1 MTAAYMRILIH
12 TMNNSLFQARTSTTW
27 IGPPA
32 KIVIVQSLLYASLTA
47 SLSAAFLAMFGKK
60 WVNRYIGNH
69 GGSVSEKSRD
79 RQRKLDGFE
88 KWHVRFVIES
98 FPVMLQVGSLL
109 LGCAL
114 SLHLWTISHTVAG
127 VIIAMVLFGV
137 TAYFFLFLAATFC
150 YDCPYQ
156 SSQTILARAAI
167 KYLTYSDVTFVR
179 SLLSLIACLPSV
191 KSLGRLPGRIRSGV
205 RSALESFCCVPAA
218 PTEAEHIPLVVAETP
233 TRIFEDISIDWEV
246 CKTDVR
252 CICWMLDSTT
262 DPEVILSTVRFAVDM
277 IWYPEIAGGWTS
289 NSWQVGAC
297 KFDWDGTGICAKCPS
312 QHRARE
318 SGTR

>member
-1 MTAAYMRILIH
+1 
-12 TMNNSLFQARTSTTW
+12 
-27 IGPPA
+27 
-32 KIVIVQSLLYASLTA
+32 
-47 SLSAAFLAMFGKK
+47 
-60 WVNRYIGNH
+60 
-69 GGSVSEKSRD
+69 
-79 RQRKLDGFE
+79 
-88 KWHVRFVIES
+88 
-98 FPVMLQVGSLL
+98 MLQVGSLL

-137 TAYFFLFLAATFC
+137 TAYSFLFLAATFC

-156 SSQTILARAAI
+156 SSQTILAWAAI
-167 KYLTYSDVTFVR
+167 KYLTYSDDTFVR
-179 SLLSLIACLPSV
+179 SLRSLIACLPSV

-205 RSALESFCCVPAA
+205 RSALESFRCVPAA

-277 IWYPEIAGGWTS
+277 IWYPEIAGAVLPHTLADLFFDCLLDG
-289 NSWQVGAC
+289 QVIPGKSEHASSI
-297 KFDWDGTGICAKCPS
+297 GMALVSVLSVHLSIG
-312 QHRARE
+312 RAARRK
-318 SGTR
+318 TKK